1 MQNATQVARHLR
13 TVNSISLSTQ
23 TIHRGLKKQG
33 MKAIKKP
40 KKPYLRPH
48 HKRMRMEFAEKYK
61 DWTVEDWKRVIWSDE
76 TKINCLGSDG
86 ETWGW
91 KNPGE
96 ELSDRLV
103 QGTVKF
109 KGGFLMIWGCMS
121 WESISYAIRI
131 DGRIDADLYVSI
143 LVDELQKSIKHFKK
157 KHKEV
162 IFQQDN
168 DPKHTSK
175 KA

>member
-48 HKRMRMEFAEKYK
+48 HKRMRMEFAKKYK
-61 DWTVEDWKRVIWSDE
+61 DWTVKDWKRVIWSDE

-86 ETWGW
+86 ET
-91 KNPGE
+91 
-96 ELSDRLV
+96 
-103 QGTVKF
+103 
-109 KGGFLMIWGCMS
+109 
-121 WESISYAIRI
+121 
-131 DGRIDADLYVSI
+131 
-143 LVDELQKSIKHFKK
+143 
-157 KHKEV
+157 
-162 IFQQDN
+162 
-168 DPKHTSK
+168 
-175 KA
+175 